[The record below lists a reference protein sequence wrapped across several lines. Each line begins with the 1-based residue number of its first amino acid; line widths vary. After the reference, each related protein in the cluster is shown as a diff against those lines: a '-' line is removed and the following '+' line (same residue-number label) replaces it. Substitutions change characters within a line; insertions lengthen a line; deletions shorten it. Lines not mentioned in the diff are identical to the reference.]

1 MKHDA
6 LLRARKNTLDDF
18 LTEGDEEYEIALKV
32 VDKFLDY
39 LENDITNAQTIEI
52 TDKGIEIT
60 SSDTQNEKELREMVV
75 TDTEEVPEDS
85 LT

>member
-6 LLRARKNTLDDF
+6 LLRARKNTLDDL